1 MSAAEG
7 ERLEVLK
14 WGVKSNAG
22 DGVMNLSFQLDCIQK
37 NKSFDLR
44 LHIIKIFDT
53 YQISKYK
60 LVFCQFSRMRLNSLW
75 IDTLTESI

>member
-1 MSAAEG
+1 M
-7 ERLEVLK
+7 EVE
-14 WGVKSNAG
+14 V
-22 DGVMNLSFQLDCIQK
+22 
-37 NKSFDLR
+37 R

-75 IDTLTESI
+75 IDTWTESI